1 MSTQER
7 AILADLGDGLI
18 LRRAERSDAER
29 LAEFDGRIHGE
40 DAHDSVAVASWVR
53 DLAQGPHPTFQA
65 GDFTIVEDTR
75 TGKIVSSLNT
85 ISQTWGY
92 EGVSFGVGRPELVG
106 TDAEYRNR
114 GLVREQFKV
123 VHEWSRQRGE
133 LIQVIT
139 GIPYY
144 YRQFG
149 YEMALELSGGRGGY
163 EPQVPLLPEGEEEP
177 YRIRPAVVA
186 DLPMLMKLHE
196 QERRRSALSPVRD
209 EALWRHEL
217 LEKSHDNVNRLEFRI
232 IESHAGIPVG
242 YFAHPWY
249 AWGKMQAVIRYELEK
264 GVSYQAVTPVVI
276 RYLWK
281 TGQENTQKRE
291 KTLNSFGLWFGSE
304 HPAYQ
309 AMAGRLVIDRPP
321 YAFYV
326 RVPDLPAF
334 LRCIAPALE
343 KRLSASACAG
353 YSGELKLSFYRDGVR
368 IVFEDGRLATAESW
382 KPAIQ
387 KDEGN
392 AAFPNLSFL
401 QLVFGFRSLREIQH
415 AYPDCW
421 ASDDARTLLEALF
434 PKKASSVWPVS

>member
-1 MSTQER
+1 M
-7 AILADLGDGLI
+7 
-18 LRRAERSDAER
+18 
-29 LAEFDGRIHGE
+29 
-40 DAHDSVAVASWVR
+40 
-53 DLAQGPHPTFQA
+53 
-65 GDFTIVEDTR
+65 
-75 TGKIVSSLNT
+75 
-85 ISQTWGY
+85 
-92 EGVSFGVGRPELVG
+92 
-106 TDAEYRNR
+106 
-114 GLVREQFKV
+114 
-123 VHEWSRQRGE
+123 
-133 LIQVIT
+133 IT

-163 EPQVPLLPEGEEEP
+163 EPQVPLLPEGQEEP
-177 YRIRPAVVA
+177 YRIRPAVEA
-186 DLPMLMKLHE
+186 DLPLLMRLHE
-196 QERRRSALSPVRD
+196 QERRRSALSAVRD

-217 LEKSHDNVNRLEFRI
+217 LEKSQDNVNRLEFRI
-232 IESHAGIPVG
+232 IESQAGTPVG

-249 AWGKMQAVIRYELEK
+249 AWGRMQAVVRYELEK

-276 RYLWK
+276 RYLWEIGK
-281 TGQENTQKRE
+281 ENTQKRG

-309 AMAGRLVIDRPP
+309 AVAGRLVIDRPP

-334 LRCIAPALE
+334 LRCIAPALA
-343 KRLSASACAG
+343 KRLSESACAA
-353 YSGELKLSFYRDGVR
+353 YSGELKLSFYRDGIR
-368 IVFEDGRLATAESW
+368 IVFEDGRLATVETW

-401 QLVFGFRSLREIQH
+401 QLVFGFRSLPEIRH

-421 ASDDARTLLEALF
+421 VTDEAGSLLEALF
-434 PKKASSVWPVS
+434 PKKASSVWPIS